1 MTFTPRLTAPS
12 TSNKYY
18 YAGNPYY
25 QSGYGLPN
33 CTCYAWGRFYEILG
47 QQPRLSL
54 RDAENWYSHDDG
66 YERGDSPQLGA
77 VICWR
82 RGAVGDDS
90 DGAGHVAIVEQI
102 NDDGSILTSNSA
114 YQGTKF
120 YLKTLAPE
128 SNYSWNDLYTF
139 QGFIYNPAV
148 QEKPAPELPEPISGN
163 RYLTQSEM
171 ENNAL
176 YFYYKMSANGW
187 TMESI
192 AAMLGNM
199 QKESTI
205 NAGIWQNLDEGNTS
219 LGYGLV
225 QWTPATK
232 YLNWCSEL
240 GLEPSD
246 MDSAMQR
253 LDWELANNQQWIST
267 DSYPQSFEEF
277 KYSTDDPYMLAI
289 AFLLNYER
297 PAEKYQPER
306 SEYAVAWYE
315 FLQENAGE
323 VDPDEPSTPDRPPIV
338 KPRKNMSL
346 LLMILANK
354 RVK

>member
-1 MTFTPRLTAPS
+1 MSFTPRLTAPS
-12 TSNKYY
+12 TSNKCY

-47 QQPRLSL
+47 EQPTLSL

-120 YLKTLAPE
+120 YLQTLTPE
-128 SNYSWNDLYTF
+128 SGYNWNDLYTF

-148 QEKPAPELPEPISGN
+148 KEDKPLPEPISAN
-163 RYLTQSEM
+163 RYLSQSEM

-176 YFYYKMSANGW
+176 YFYYKMSENGW

-232 YLNWCSEL
+232 YLNWCSER

-253 LDWELANNQQWIST
+253 LDWELANGVQWIST

-277 KYSTDDPYMLAI
+277 KHSTDDPYILAI
-289 AFLLNYER
+289 SFLLNYER

-306 SEYAVAWYE
+306 SENAVAWYE
-315 FLQENAGE
+315 FLQENAGSIE
-323 VDPDEPSTPDRPPIV
+323 PDEPEPEPA
-338 KPRKNMSL
+338 KKKKGMSL
-346 LLMILANK
+346 LLMILATK